1 MKTRSPWL
9 RPLKCDYAAGV
20 HLAVGA
26 GLIWPLADCPLAAA
40 FDAFLPLASAAMF
53 ERLHKVW

>member
-1 MKTRSPWL
+1 MIVVA
-9 RPLKCDYAAGV
+9 LKSSIINV
-20 HLAVGA
+20 RL
-26 GLIWPLADCPLAAA
+26 WPLADRPLAAA